1 MVIGRITRPHGV
13 RGEVRVKVH
22 TDLPERF
29 GWLER
34 VFVGDDPPVPMAVEN
49 TRMNKEW
56 VILKLAGIDDRDA
69 ADGLREAWLQVP
81 EAEGI
86 PLEEG
91 EVYVYQLIGLAV
103 RESDGRELGRLEEII
118 ETPANDVYVVRGP
131 FGELLLPDIA
141 EVILEIDVAAG
152 VMQVALM
159 PGMLPGE
166 S

>member
-1 MVIGRITRPHGV
+1 LVIGRITRPHGV

-34 VFVGDDPPVPMAVEN
+34 VFVGDAPPVPMAVEN
-49 TRMNKEW
+49 ARMNKEW

-81 EAEGI
+81 EAEAI

-91 EVYVYQLIGLAV
+91 EVYLYQLIGLAV
-103 RESDGRELGRLEEII
+103 READGRELGRLEEII

-141 EVILEIDVAAG
+141 EVILDIDVAAG